1 MGAEVQQYII
11 SGDKRKDLIVTLVIC
26 VGAVVGSVLFVILFV
41 YILIKCRQTRRR
53 ERNQVRQLPIVSD
66 QQIRVLEPFAQQSV
80 SARHEFL
87 VSSIRRFEQEQ
98 ISTNRLSSPQAQEIP
113 IQQIRYFEP
122 NTQQE
127 FVNPVEAFLRRFIQE
142 QPSSSQLSSSQ
153 QVQEVQISFDIYEL
167 PISIPS
173 SQFSIDQQS
182 PQKLTPS
189 EIKRFLPLQYF
200 TVSERKY
207 ETHRYL

>member
-1 MGAEVQQYII
+1 M
-11 SGDKRKDLIVTLVIC
+11 
-26 VGAVVGSVLFVILFV
+26 
-41 YILIKCRQTRRR
+41 
-53 ERNQVRQLPIVSD
+53 
-66 QQIRVLEPFAQQSV
+66 
-80 SARHEFL
+80 
-87 VSSIRRFEQEQ
+87 SSIRRFEQEQ
-98 ISTNRLSSPQAQEIP
+98 ISTSQLSSPQAQEIP
-113 IQQIRYFEP
+113 IQQIRRFEP

-127 FVNPVEAFLRRFIQE
+127 YVNPVEAFMRRFIQE
-142 QPSSSQLSSSQ
+142 QPSSSSQLSSSQ